1 MLVRGYLTMPG
12 KASTPPCLLMA
23 KQGRA
28 SRGQLSV
35 TEQTKAST
43 AIQHLSKGRDNLKQ
57 NGTQENT
64 PFSTSLFHAFH
75 VVFTILFGL
84 LASRDYE
91 TKRF

>member
-1 MLVRGYLTMPG
+1 MPG

-43 AIQHLSKGRDNLKQ
+43 AIQHLSKGRDNFKQ

-64 PFSTSLFHAFH
+64 PEIFYLTFSCLSCCVHDFVGTVSFQRL
-75 VVFTILFGL
+75 
-84 LASRDYE
+84 
-91 TKRF
+91 